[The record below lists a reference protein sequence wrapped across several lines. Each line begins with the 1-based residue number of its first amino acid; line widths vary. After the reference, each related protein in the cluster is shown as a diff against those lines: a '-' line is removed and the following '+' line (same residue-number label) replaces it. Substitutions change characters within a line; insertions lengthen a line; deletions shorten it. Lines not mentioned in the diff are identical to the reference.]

1 MLDAT
6 YFFNGRQ
13 LDPKFSINV
22 LAGGELGYI
31 QKENGYRPAKGGYT
45 GFTGGLQLKYRLFG
59 DVSVFLEPRASMA
72 SYSLKTNEKEEGRYV
87 ARKFTDNLYSIN
99 VGIEIKRANEENRM
113 QNNVQNSADRAVD
126 ASQKDLMK
134 NWRCMVHK
142 HFQMQNYWQ

>member
-1 MLDAT
+1 MIAPSASAAGEEFYEMSAYAGSRLEGMLDAT

-72 SYSLKTNEKEEGRYV
+72 SYSLKTNEKKRDGTLPESSQTICTASMWV
-87 ARKFTDNLYSIN
+87 LKSN
-99 VGIEIKRANEENRM
+99 VP
-113 QNNVQNSADRAVD
+113 
-126 ASQKDLMK
+126 MK
-134 NWRCMVHK
+134 KTAWPVL
-142 HFQMQNYWQ
+142 